1 MKIRISLLLVLIALF
16 AVSSFAQDG
25 RQLML
30 DQPIDGGGGG
40 WEAEVAYSN
49 GQYMDNPCTSWAD
62 WVWVDYSAFVEGAE
76 TEAGASRY
84 LFAESTNM
92 GGMYAASGG
101 SFADV
106 AYTQSFALR
115 QYHKV
120 NTPDDFHVVT
130 VINFDAG
137 SKTSWVSV
145 ETACGN
151 GTPDAI
157 Q

>member
-16 AVSSFAQDG
+16 AGSSFAQDG
-25 RQLML
+25 RQIML
-30 DQPIDGGGGG
+30 DVPVEDGGWSG
-40 WEAEVAYSN
+40 EVSYSN
-49 GQYMDNPCTSWAD
+49 GQYMDNPCTYWED
-62 WVWVDYSAFVEGAE
+62 WVWVDYSAYVEGAE
-76 TEAGASRY
+76 IEAGASRY
-84 LFAESTNM
+84 LFAESTSM
-92 GGMYAASGG
+92 GGTYAASGA
-101 SFADV
+101 SRTDV

-151 GTPDAI
+151 GTPDSL